1 MNPAMQR
8 QYATNYQQMPQ
19 QKPHHQAS
27 VRRPPGP
34 MSTSHA
40 SHMQKP
46 VNMVEEQQ
54 RENARR
60 AAEQH
65 ALAKRRS
72 EKPTD
77 KNMPEGVEDLIVGD
91 GVQQYK
97 RLREVERKL
106 DAVMMRKK
114 LDQLES
120 LHNAVKK
127 YTTIR
132 IWVSNTVENQ
142 PWQGAQMDE
151 NAFDF
156 NMGVEATYKVKIE
169 GRVIPDDEDEDASEK
184 DSDDEEDGTDENPK
198 AREGGTTSQPPN
210 PSTPRTLPKTKLS
223 HFFKSITIDFDRNKN
238 LQPDGTTQIEWKRP
252 PLPNPNGPGP
262 MVYPAGADFDCL
274 EFERKGDENIN
285 CTVNFYRD
293 DNPERMQLS
302 PALAAVLDTEEDD
315 RPSVIMG
322 LWEYIKAMGLSQDDD
337 KRTFQCDD
345 KLRAIFHQET
355 FYFPHIPKAIIDH
368 LTPLPPLSLPYT
380 IRVDPDHHHTTP
392 PIPTIYT
399 LRLPIPPSHAP
410 PPPSL
415 HTLKQLSSYDEHLAL
430 LIQALGAA
438 QRKHSFLKGY
448 AKDPVRFLKRWM
460 GSQKRDLEVVL
471 GEGGRMEG
479 EGAGAGAGAG
489 GLGLGGEWRRGGEG
503 GVWGTEQVREG
514 VGLLVQ
520 KAGRDGRAF

>member
-1 MNPAMQR
+1 
-8 QYATNYQQMPQ
+8 
-19 QKPHHQAS
+19 
-27 VRRPPGP
+27 
-34 MSTSHA
+34 
-40 SHMQKP
+40 MQKP

-54 RENARR
+54 RETARR
-60 AAEQH
+60 VAEQQ
-65 ALAKRRS
+65 AIAKRRS

-77 KNMPEGVEDLIVGD
+77 KNMPEGVEELIVGD

-97 RLREVERKL
+97 RLREVERKF

-120 LHNAVKK
+120 LHGAVKK

-132 IWVSNTVENQ
+132 IWMSNTVENQ
-142 PWQGAQMDE
+142 PWQGARMDE

-169 GRVIPDDEDEDASEK
+169 GRVIPDDEDDDASEK
-184 DSDDEEDGTDENPK
+184 DSDDEEDGTNGNSK
-198 AREGGTTSQPPN
+198 AREGETTSQVPI
-210 PSTPRTLPKTKLS
+210 PSAPRILPKTKLS

-262 MVYPAGADFDCL
+262 MVYPASADFDCL

-322 LWEYIKAMGLSQDDD
+322 LWEYIKAMNLSQDDD

-345 KLRAIFHQET
+345 KLRAVSITHTLCHPSPFLET
-355 FYFPHIPKAIIDH
+355 KLIK
-368 LTPLPPLSLPYT
+368 
-380 IRVDPDHHHTTP
+380 
-392 PIPTIYT
+392 
-399 LRLPIPPSHAP
+399 P
-410 PPPSL
+410 PPRFSTKTPS
-415 HTLKQLSSYDEHLAL
+415 TSPTSPKQ
-430 LIQALGAA
+430 
-438 QRKHSFLKGY
+438 
-448 AKDPVRFLKRWM
+448 
-460 GSQKRDLEVVL
+460 
-471 GEGGRMEG
+471 
-479 EGAGAGAGAG
+479 
-489 GLGLGGEWRRGGEG
+489 
-503 GVWGTEQVREG
+503 
-514 VGLLVQ
+514 
-520 KAGRDGRAF
+520 

>member
-1 MNPAMQR
+1 
-8 QYATNYQQMPQ
+8 
-19 QKPHHQAS
+19 
-27 VRRPPGP
+27 
-34 MSTSHA
+34 
-40 SHMQKP
+40 MQKP

-54 RENARR
+54 REAARR
-60 AAEQH
+60 QAETAAI
-65 ALAKRRS
+65 AKRRS

-120 LHNAVKK
+120 LHNAVKQ

-132 IWVSNTVENQ
+132 IWISNTVENQ
-142 PWQGAQMDE
+142 PWQGSQMDE

-169 GRVIPDDEDEDASEK
+169 GRVMPDDGDDDASEK
-184 DSDDEEDGTDENPK
+184 DSDDEEDETNGTPK
-198 AREGGTTSQPPN
+198 AREGEATAQTRN

-223 HFFKSITIDFDRNKN
+223 HFFKSITVDFDRNKN

-252 PLPNPNGPGP
+252 QLPNPNGPGP
-262 MVYPAGADFDCL
+262 MVYPPGTDFDCL

-285 CTVNFYRD
+285 CTINLYRD

-315 RPSVIMG
+315 RPGVIMG

-345 KLRAIFHQET
+345 KLRAVS
-355 FYFPHIPKAIIDH
+355 P
-368 LTPLPPLSLPYT
+368 
-380 IRVDPDHHHTTP
+380 TP
-392 PIPTIYT
+392 PYSQRNKTNNHPPRSSTKTPTT
-399 LRLPIPPSHAP
+399 SPTSPKP
-410 PPPSL
+410 
-415 HTLKQLSSYDEHLAL
+415 
-430 LIQALGAA
+430 
-438 QRKHSFLKGY
+438 
-448 AKDPVRFLKRWM
+448 
-460 GSQKRDLEVVL
+460 
-471 GEGGRMEG
+471 
-479 EGAGAGAGAG
+479 
-489 GLGLGGEWRRGGEG
+489 
-503 GVWGTEQVREG
+503 
-514 VGLLVQ
+514 
-520 KAGRDGRAF
+520 

>member
-1 MNPAMQR
+1 
-8 QYATNYQQMPQ
+8 
-19 QKPHHQAS
+19 
-27 VRRPPGP
+27 
-34 MSTSHA
+34 
-40 SHMQKP
+40 MQKP

-77 KNMPEGVEDLIVGD
+77 KNVPEGVEDLIVGD

-132 IWVSNTVENQ
+132 IWISNTVENQ

-184 DSDDEEDGTDENPK
+184 DSDDEEDGTDGDFK
-198 AREGGTTSQPPN
+198 AREGEMTSKAPN
-210 PSTPRTLPKTKLS
+210 SSTPRTLPKTKLS

-345 KLRAIFHQET
+345 KLRAVST
-355 FYFPHIPKAIIDH
+355 TPS
-368 LTPLPPLSLPYT
+368 PLP
-380 IRVDPDHHHTTP
+380 
-392 PIPTIYT
+392 
-399 LRLPIPPSHAP
+399 
-410 PPPSL
+410 
-415 HTLKQLSSYDEHLAL
+415 LKQN
-430 LIQALGAA
+430 
-438 QRKHSFLKGY
+438 
-448 AKDPVRFLKRWM
+448 
-460 GSQKRDLEVVL
+460 
-471 GEGGRMEG
+471 
-479 EGAGAGAGAG
+479 
-489 GLGLGGEWRRGGEG
+489 
-503 GVWGTEQVREG
+503 
-514 VGLLVQ
+514 
-520 KAGRDGRAF
+520 